1 MFTQLNKKL
10 TLSSSFKT
18 APNIGL
24 IKYWGKWNERE
35 IIPLNT
41 NIGVTLNPNDIFT
54 TTTLTLNPESN
65 NNQLLINGK
74 DFPISNRIE
83 RLFGIFREQI
93 LQSKSFSSN
102 KYKNSPSDKSL
113 GQLIPDIEKYGIKV
127 ESNNSF
133 PTGSG
138 LASSSSGLSALAL
151 CLQDI
156 LKTDIDVRYLSRIG
170 SGSACRCLY
179 GNFVLFP
186 GVQLQNLDKSDQQTI
201 NLESKRCLPY
211 EIESSRWLKE
221 KVSIVILT
229 DTHQGQKDVLSKDG
243 MKLTWETSKLIQGRV
258 REYVEQHIKELQSA
272 LEKQDFNKVMEI
284 IIRDSNQFHA
294 TCMDTYPPLLYLN
307 DFSRQIIKMVHIYNK
322 NAKNIVGYTFDAG
335 AHAVLLIH
343 NDELVS
349 FKKFLSEAQNLFT
362 KSKYI
367 IPSQEFWT
375 SIGDGPINLN

>member
-10 TLSSSFKT
+10 TLTSSFKT

-24 IKYWGKWNERE
+24 IKYWGKWNEKE

-41 NIGVTLNPNDIFT
+41 NIGVTLNPKDIFT
-54 TTTLTLNPESN
+54 TTTLTLNPESHKN
-65 NNQLLINGK
+65 ELLINGK
-74 DFPISNRIE
+74 DFAISNRIE
-83 RLFGIFREQI
+83 RLFNIFREQI
-93 LQSKSFSSN
+93 QQSKQLTCN
-102 KYKNSPSDKSL
+102 RYKNSPSDKLL
-113 GQLIPDIEKYGIKV
+113 GQLIPDIDKYGIRV

-156 LKTDIDVRYLSRIG
+156 LKTNIDVRYLSRIG

-186 GVQLQNLDKSDQQTI
+186 GVQLNNLDKCDQETI

-211 EIESSRWLKE
+211 EIQNSRWLKD

-243 MKLTWETSKLIQGRV
+243 MKMTWETSKLIQGRV
-258 REYVEQHIKELQSA
+258 RQFVEQHIQELQTA
-272 LEKQDFNKVMEI
+272 LENQDFNKVMEI
-284 IIRDSNQFHA
+284 IIKDSNQFHA

-307 DFSRQIIKMVHIYNK
+307 DFSRQIIQMVHIYNR

-343 NDELVS
+343 NDELLS
-349 FKKFLSEAQNLFT
+349 FKNFLANAQNLFT

-367 IPSQEFWT
+367 IPSQQFWT
-375 SIGDGPINLN
+375 SIGDGPINQN

>member
-41 NIGVTLNPNDIFT
+41 NIGVTLNPKDIFT
-54 TTTLTLNPESN
+54 TTTLTLNPETDK
-65 NNQLLINGK
+65 NQLLINGK
-74 DFPISNRIE
+74 DFHISNRIE

-93 LQSKSFSSN
+93 LQSKQFASN
-102 KYKNSPSDKSL
+102 KYKNSPSDKPL
-113 GQLIPDIEKYGIKV
+113 GQVIPDIEKYGIRV

-179 GNFVLFP
+179 GNLVLFP
-186 GVQLQNLDKSDQQTI
+186 ETI
-201 NLESKRCLPY
+201 SLESKRCLPY
-211 EIESSRWLKE
+211 EVQSSKWLKD

-258 REYVEQHIKELQSA
+258 RQYVEQHITELQSA

-284 IIRDSNQFHA
+284 IIKDSNQFHA

-307 DFSRQIIKMVHIYNK
+307 DFSRQIIKMVHIFNR
-322 NAKNIVGYTFDAG
+322 NAKHIVGYTFDAG

-343 NDELVS
+343 NDELQS
-349 FKKFLSEAQNLFT
+349 FKKFLSEAENLFT
-362 KSKYI
+362 KQKYI
-367 IPSQEFWT
+367 IPSQQFWT
-375 SIGDGPINLN
+375 SIGEGPINLN